1 MKLAKAAKRDKERAP
16 RQAKPKKERS
26 REDKFFVRIPVRAV
40 YAVFAV
46 VALLTM
52 ALAVVPKSYA
62 LEVGV
67 VAPEDIY
74 APREVEDTAA
84 TDALKKRAR
93 EAVSPVYS
101 KDGAETVTMQEKIQ
115 AYYEEIDQVRNHAF
129 VQLDA
134 VSSQWEAA
142 GQIGP
147 APTIETVLTEAFY
160 QELNQ
165 LMPEQVDNETL
176 HQLLLATDAQWQAAK
191 NQATES
197 SNAAFENGVGE
208 DAVAL
213 TRDGVQKQLETLAVP
228 DVCKQMAMK
237 PITKYLNANLLYDE
251 DATEEARDKAEND
264 VTPVVYKK
272 GQVIVKSGEEV
283 TEGQFAVLQTL
294 GMVAGGFNAPL
305 YIGALLVVVLLTAM
319 GVHLIREQDPDIESK
334 TLLMGGI
341 CIVFVLLAA
350 LLVIRTNPGFV
361 PVCFVAMTMSMVV
374 NAHTGMVL
382 GNLTSAL
389 VGVMAL
395 VGGATSQVA
404 FAVLLSGM
412 AGSTACA
419 KLADRCKSRVRIL
432 GCGLVAGAA
441 GGAVYICM
449 GLLMGNAFL
458 TILQSVLVSMAV
470 ALVASMVCL
479 GSTPIWE
486 QGFKILTPMKLMELC
501 NPTNPLLH
509 RLSMEAPGTYHHSIM
524 VGNLAEAAAE
534 AVGADPLL
542 ARAAAY
548 YHDVGKLK
556 APAFYAEN
564 QPQDMPNP
572 HDKLTPLESVQIIR
586 NHTIDGERM
595 ILEAGIAPEIAR
607 IARQHHGTTLMYY
620 FYNKARENDPNT
632 DPSLFRHN
640 GGKPTTREA
649 ALIMLADATEAA
661 TRAGGA
667 AGDYKRTMEKIIQ
680 QRYDDGQLDLVDF
693 TFQDLNTIARAFES
707 VLRGMYHQRIQYPDV
722 RLKRARMEEESSQ

>member
-1 MKLAKAAKRDKERAP
+1 MTLGDRLGRRLSRKAVLAIL
-16 RQAKPKKERS
+16 
-26 REDKFFVRIPVRAV
+26 VLC
-40 YAVFAV
+40 VFGI
-46 VALLTM
+46 VAIAIT
-52 ALAVVPKSYA
+52 PKSYD
-62 LEVGV
+62 LQVGSV
-67 VAPEDIY
+67 PEENIT

-208 DAVAL
+208 DAVVL
-213 TRDGVQKQLETLAVP
+213 TRDGVQKQLEALDVP

-237 PITKYLNANLLYDE
+237 PIIKYLNANLLYDE

-283 TEGQFAVLQTL
+283 TEDQFAVLQIL

-305 YIGALLVVVLLTAM
+305 YIGALLVVLLLTAM

-395 VGGATSQVA
+395 VAGATSQVA

-458 TILQSVLVSMAV
+458 TILQSVLVSLAV

-620 FYNKARENDPNT
+620 FYNKARENDPNV

-667 AGDYKRTMEKIIQ
+667 TGDYKRTMEKIIQ
-680 QRYDDGQLDLVDF
+680 QRYDDGQLDLVNF
-693 TFQDLNTIARAFES
+693 TFQDLNTIAREFES

>member
-1 MKLAKAAKRDKERAP
+1 MTLGDRLGRRLSRKAVLAIL
-16 RQAKPKKERS
+16 
-26 REDKFFVRIPVRAV
+26 VLC
-40 YAVFAV
+40 VFGI
-46 VALLTM
+46 VAIAIT
-52 ALAVVPKSYA
+52 PKSYD
-62 LEVGV
+62 LQVGSV
-67 VAPEDIY
+67 PEENIT

-208 DAVAL
+208 DAVVL
-213 TRDGVQKQLETLAVP
+213 TRDGVQKQLEALDVP

-237 PITKYLNANLLYDE
+237 PIIKYLNANLLYDE

-283 TEGQFAVLQTL
+283 TEDQFAVLQIL

-305 YIGALLVVVLLTAM
+305 YIGALLVVLLLTAM

-395 VGGATSQVA
+395 VAGATSQVA

-458 TILQSVLVSMAV
+458 TILQSVLVSLAV

-595 ILEAGIAPEIAR
+595 ILEAGIAPEIAP

-620 FYNKARENDPNT
+620 FYNKARENDPNV

-667 AGDYKRTMEKIIQ
+667 TGDYKRTMEKIIQ
-680 QRYDDGQLDLVDF
+680 QRYDDGQLDLVNF
-693 TFQDLNTIARAFES
+693 TFQDLNTIAREFES

>member
-1 MKLAKAAKRDKERAP
+1 MTLGDRLGRRLSRKAVLAIL
-16 RQAKPKKERS
+16 
-26 REDKFFVRIPVRAV
+26 VLC
-40 YAVFAV
+40 VFGI
-46 VALLTM
+46 VAIAIT
-52 ALAVVPKSYA
+52 PKSYD
-62 LEVGV
+62 LQVGSV
-67 VAPEDIY
+67 PEENIT

-237 PITKYLNANLLYDE
+237 PIIKYLNANLLYDE

-283 TEGQFAVLQTL
+283 TEDQFAVLQIL

-458 TILQSVLVSMAV
+458 TILQSVLVSLAV

-620 FYNKARENDPNT
+620 FYNKARENDPNV

-667 AGDYKRTMEKIIQ
+667 TGDYKRTMEKIIQ
-680 QRYDDGQLDLVDF
+680 QRYDDGQLDLVNF
-693 TFQDLNTIARAFES
+693 TFQDLNTIAREFES

>member
-1 MKLAKAAKRDKERAP
+1 MTLGDRLGRRLSRKAVLAIL
-16 RQAKPKKERS
+16 
-26 REDKFFVRIPVRAV
+26 VLC
-40 YAVFAV
+40 VFGI
-46 VALLTM
+46 VAIAIT
-52 ALAVVPKSYA
+52 PKSYD
-62 LEVGV
+62 LQVGSV
-67 VAPEDIY
+67 PEENIT

-237 PITKYLNANLLYDE
+237 PIIKYLNANLLYDE

-395 VGGATSQVA
+395 VAGATSQVA

-458 TILQSVLVSMAV
+458 TILQSVLVSLAV

-667 AGDYKRTMEKIIQ
+667 TGDYKRTMEKIIQ
-680 QRYDDGQLDLVDF
+680 QRYDDGQLDLVNF
-693 TFQDLNTIARAFES
+693 TFQDLNTIAREFES

>member
-1 MKLAKAAKRDKERAP
+1 MTLGDRLGRRLSRKAVLAIL
-16 RQAKPKKERS
+16 
-26 REDKFFVRIPVRAV
+26 VLC
-40 YAVFAV
+40 VFGI
-46 VALLTM
+46 VAIAIT
-52 ALAVVPKSYA
+52 PKSYD
-62 LEVGV
+62 LQVGSV
-67 VAPEDIY
+67 PEENIT

-208 DAVAL
+208 DAVVL
-213 TRDGVQKQLETLAVP
+213 TRDGVQKQLEALDVP

-237 PITKYLNANLLYDE
+237 PIIKYLNANLLYDE

-283 TEGQFAVLQTL
+283 TESQFAVLQTL
-294 GMVAGGFNAPL
+294 GMVAGGFNASL
-305 YIGALLVVVLLTAM
+305 YIGVLLVVVLLTAM
-319 GVHLIREQDPDIESK
+319 GVYLIREQDPDIESK

-458 TILQSVLVSMAV
+458 TILQSVLVSLAV

-620 FYNKARENDPNT
+620 FYNKARENDPNV

-667 AGDYKRTMEKIIQ
+667 TGDYKRTMEKIIQ
-680 QRYDDGQLDLVDF
+680 QRYDDGQLDLVNF
-693 TFQDLNTIARAFES
+693 TFQDLNTIAREFES

>member
-1 MKLAKAAKRDKERAP
+1 MTLGDRLGRRLSRKAVLAIL
-16 RQAKPKKERS
+16 
-26 REDKFFVRIPVRAV
+26 VLC
-40 YAVFAV
+40 VFGI
-46 VALLTM
+46 VAIAIT
-52 ALAVVPKSYA
+52 PKSYD
-62 LEVGV
+62 LQVGSV
-67 VAPEDIY
+67 PEENIT

-134 VSSQWEAA
+134 VRSQWEAA

-147 APTIETVLTEAFY
+147 APTLETVLTEAFY

-208 DAVAL
+208 DAVVL
-213 TRDGVQKQLETLAVP
+213 TRDGVQKQLEALDVP

-237 PITKYLNANLLYDE
+237 PIIKYLNANLLYDE

-283 TEGQFAVLQTL
+283 TESQFAVLQTL
-294 GMVAGGFNAPL
+294 GMVAGGFNASL
-305 YIGALLVVVLLTAM
+305 YIGVLLVVVLLTAM
-319 GVHLIREQDPDIESK
+319 GVYLIREKDPDIESK

-458 TILQSVLVSMAV
+458 TILQSVLVSLAV

-534 AVGADPLL
+534 AVGANPLL

-620 FYNKARENDPNT
+620 FYNKARENDPNV

-667 AGDYKRTMEKIIQ
+667 TGDYKRTMEKIIQ
-680 QRYDDGQLDLVDF
+680 QRYDDGQLDLVNF
-693 TFQDLNTIARAFES
+693 TFQDLNTIAREFES

>member
-1 MKLAKAAKRDKERAP
+1 MTLGDRLGRRLSRKAVLAIL
-16 RQAKPKKERS
+16 
-26 REDKFFVRIPVRAV
+26 VLC
-40 YAVFAV
+40 VFGI
-46 VALLTM
+46 VAIAIT
-52 ALAVVPKSYA
+52 PKSYD
-62 LEVGV
+62 LQVGSV
-67 VAPEDIY
+67 PEENIT

-129 VQLDA
+129 VQQDA

-208 DAVAL
+208 DAVVL
-213 TRDGVQKQLETLAVP
+213 TRDGVQKQLEALDVP

-237 PITKYLNANLLYDE
+237 PIIKYLNANLLYDE

-283 TEGQFAVLQTL
+283 TESQFAVLQTL
-294 GMVAGGFNAPL
+294 GMVAGGFNASL
-305 YIGALLVVVLLTAM
+305 YIGVLLVVVLLTAM
-319 GVHLIREQDPDIESK
+319 GVYLIREKDPDIESK

-458 TILQSVLVSMAV
+458 TILQSVLVSLAV

-620 FYNKARENDPNT
+620 FYNKARENDPNV

-640 GGKPTTREA
+640 GGKPTTREV

-667 AGDYKRTMEKIIQ
+667 TGDYKRTMEKIIQ
-680 QRYDDGQLDLVDF
+680 QRYDDGQLDLVNF
-693 TFQDLNTIARAFES
+693 TFQDLNTIAREFES

>member
-1 MKLAKAAKRDKERAP
+1 MTLGDRLGRRLSRKAVLAIL
-16 RQAKPKKERS
+16 
-26 REDKFFVRIPVRAV
+26 VLC
-40 YAVFAV
+40 VFGI
-46 VALLTM
+46 VAIAIT
-52 ALAVVPKSYA
+52 PKSYD
-62 LEVGV
+62 LQVGSV
-67 VAPEDIY
+67 PEENIT

-115 AYYEEIDQVRNHAF
+115 AYYEEIDQVRNYAF

-147 APTIETVLTEAFY
+147 APTLETVLTEAFY

-208 DAVAL
+208 DAVVL
-213 TRDGVQKQLETLAVP
+213 TRDGVQKQLEALDVP

-237 PITKYLNANLLYDE
+237 PIIKYLNANLLYDE

-283 TEGQFAVLQTL
+283 TESQFAVLQTL
-294 GMVAGGFNAPL
+294 GMVAGGFNASL
-305 YIGALLVVVLLTAM
+305 YIGVLLVVVLLTAM
-319 GVHLIREQDPDIESK
+319 GVYLIREKDPDIESK

-458 TILQSVLVSMAV
+458 TILQSVLVSLAV

-534 AVGADPLL
+534 AVGANPLL

-620 FYNKARENDPNT
+620 FYNKARENDPNV

-667 AGDYKRTMEKIIQ
+667 TGDYKRTMEKIIQ
-680 QRYDDGQLDLVDF
+680 QRYDDGQLDLVNF
-693 TFQDLNTIARAFES
+693 TFQDLNTIAREFES

>member
-1 MKLAKAAKRDKERAP
+1 MTLGDRLGRRLSRKAVLAIL
-16 RQAKPKKERS
+16 
-26 REDKFFVRIPVRAV
+26 VLC
-40 YAVFAV
+40 VFGI
-46 VALLTM
+46 VAIAIT
-52 ALAVVPKSYA
+52 PKSYD
-62 LEVGV
+62 LQVGSV
-67 VAPEDIY
+67 PEENIT

-722 RLKRARMEEESSQ
+722 RLKRARIEEESSQ

>member
-1 MKLAKAAKRDKERAP
+1 MTLGDRLGRRLSRKAVLAIL
-16 RQAKPKKERS
+16 
-26 REDKFFVRIPVRAV
+26 VLC
-40 YAVFAV
+40 VFGI
-46 VALLTM
+46 VAIAIT
-52 ALAVVPKSYA
+52 PKSYD
-62 LEVGV
+62 LQVGSV
-67 VAPEDIY
+67 PEENIT

-147 APTIETVLTEAFY
+147 APTLETVLTEAFY

-191 NQATES
+191 DQATES

-208 DAVAL
+208 DAVVL
-213 TRDGVQKQLETLAVP
+213 TRDGVQKQLEALDVP

-237 PITKYLNANLLYDE
+237 PIIKYLNANLLYDE

-283 TEGQFAVLQTL
+283 TESQFAVLQTL
-294 GMVAGGFNAPL
+294 GMVAGGFNASL
-305 YIGALLVVVLLTAM
+305 YIGVLLVVVLLTAM
-319 GVHLIREQDPDIESK
+319 GVYLIREKDPDIESK

-458 TILQSVLVSMAV
+458 TILQSVLVSLAV

-534 AVGADPLL
+534 AVGANPLL

-620 FYNKARENDPNT
+620 FYNKARENDPNV

-667 AGDYKRTMEKIIQ
+667 TGDYKRTMEKIIQ
-680 QRYDDGQLDLVDF
+680 QRYDDGQLDLVNF
-693 TFQDLNTIARAFES
+693 TFQDLNTIAREFES

>member
-1 MKLAKAAKRDKERAP
+1 MTLGDRLGRRLSRKAVLAIL
-16 RQAKPKKERS
+16 
-26 REDKFFVRIPVRAV
+26 VLC
-40 YAVFAV
+40 VFGI
-46 VALLTM
+46 VAIAIT
-52 ALAVVPKSYA
+52 PKSYD
-62 LEVGV
+62 LQVGSV
-67 VAPEDIY
+67 PEENIT

-147 APTIETVLTEAFY
+147 APTIEMVLTEAFY

-213 TRDGVQKQLETLAVP
+213 TRDGVQKQLEALDVP

-237 PITKYLNANLLYDE
+237 PIIKYLNANLLYDE

-283 TEGQFAVLQTL
+283 TEDQFAVLQIL

-305 YIGALLVVVLLTAM
+305 YIGALLVVLLLTAM
-319 GVHLIREQDPDIESK
+319 GVYLIREQDPDIESK

-395 VGGATSQVA
+395 VAGATSQVA

-458 TILQSVLVSMAV
+458 TILQSVLVSLAV

-620 FYNKARENDPNT
+620 FYNKARENDPNV

-667 AGDYKRTMEKIIQ
+667 TGDYKRTMEKIIQ
-680 QRYDDGQLDLVDF
+680 QRYDDGQLDLVNF
-693 TFQDLNTIARAFES
+693 TFQDLNTIAREFES

>member
-1 MKLAKAAKRDKERAP
+1 MTLGDRLGRRLSRKAVLAIL
-16 RQAKPKKERS
+16 
-26 REDKFFVRIPVRAV
+26 VLC
-40 YAVFAV
+40 VFGI
-46 VALLTM
+46 VAIAIT
-52 ALAVVPKSYA
+52 PKSYD
-62 LEVGV
+62 LQVGSV
-67 VAPEDIY
+67 PEENIT

-176 HQLLLATDAQWQAAK
+176 HQLLLATDAQWQTAK

-213 TRDGVQKQLETLAVP
+213 TRDGVQKQLEALDVP

-237 PITKYLNANLLYDE
+237 PIIKYLNANLLYDE

-283 TEGQFAVLQTL
+283 TEDQFAVLQIL

-305 YIGALLVVVLLTAM
+305 YIGALLVVLLLTAM

-395 VGGATSQVA
+395 VAGATSQVA

-458 TILQSVLVSMAV
+458 TILQSVLVSLAV

-620 FYNKARENDPNT
+620 FYNKARENDPNV

-667 AGDYKRTMEKIIQ
+667 TGDYKRTMEKIIQ
-680 QRYDDGQLDLVDF
+680 QRYDDGQLDLVNF
-693 TFQDLNTIARAFES
+693 TFQDLNTIAREFES

>member
-1 MKLAKAAKRDKERAP
+1 MTLGDRLGRRLSRKAVLAIL
-16 RQAKPKKERS
+16 
-26 REDKFFVRIPVRAV
+26 VLC
-40 YAVFAV
+40 VFGI
-46 VALLTM
+46 VAIAIT
-52 ALAVVPKSYA
+52 PKSYD
-62 LEVGV
+62 LQVGSV
-67 VAPEDIY
+67 PEENIT

-208 DAVAL
+208 DAVVL
-213 TRDGVQKQLETLAVP
+213 TRDGVQKQLEALDVP

-237 PITKYLNANLLYDE
+237 PIIKYLNANLLYDE

-283 TEGQFAVLQTL
+283 TESQFAVLQTL
-294 GMVAGGFNAPL
+294 GMVAGGFNASL
-305 YIGALLVVVLLTAM
+305 YIGVLLVVVLLTAM

-395 VGGATSQVA
+395 VAGATSQVA

-458 TILQSVLVSMAV
+458 TILQSVLVSLAV

-620 FYNKARENDPNT
+620 FYNKARENDPNV

-667 AGDYKRTMEKIIQ
+667 TGDYKRTMEKIIQ
-680 QRYDDGQLDLVDF
+680 QRYDDGQLDLVNF
-693 TFQDLNTIARAFES
+693 TFQDLNTIAREFES

>member
-1 MKLAKAAKRDKERAP
+1 MTLGDRLGRRLSRKAVLAIL
-16 RQAKPKKERS
+16 
-26 REDKFFVRIPVRAV
+26 VLC
-40 YAVFAV
+40 VFGI
-46 VALLTM
+46 VAIAIT
-52 ALAVVPKSYA
+52 PKSYD
-62 LEVGV
+62 LQVDSV
-67 VAPEDIY
+67 PEENIT

-208 DAVAL
+208 DAVVL
-213 TRDGVQKQLETLAVP
+213 TRDGVQKQLEALDVP

-237 PITKYLNANLLYDE
+237 PIIKYLNANLLYDE

-283 TEGQFAVLQTL
+283 TESQFAVLQTL
-294 GMVAGGFNAPL
+294 GMVAGGFNASL
-305 YIGALLVVVLLTAM
+305 YIGVLLVVVLLTAM
-319 GVHLIREQDPDIESK
+319 GVYLIREKDPDIESK

-458 TILQSVLVSMAV
+458 TILQSVLVSLAV

-534 AVGADPLL
+534 AVGANPLL

-620 FYNKARENDPNT
+620 FYNKARENDPNV

-667 AGDYKRTMEKIIQ
+667 TGDYKRTMEKIIQ
-680 QRYDDGQLDLVDF
+680 QRYDDGQLDLVNF
-693 TFQDLNTIARAFES
+693 TFQDLNTIAREFES

>member
-1 MKLAKAAKRDKERAP
+1 MTLGDRLGRRLGRKAVLAIL
-16 RQAKPKKERS
+16 
-26 REDKFFVRIPVRAV
+26 VLC
-40 YAVFAV
+40 VFGI
-46 VALLTM
+46 VAIAIT
-52 ALAVVPKSYA
+52 PKSYD
-62 LEVGV
+62 LQVGSV
-67 VAPEDIY
+67 PEENIT

-176 HQLLLATDAQWQAAK
+176 HQLLLATDAQWQTAK
-191 NQATES
+191 NQATAS
-197 SNAAFENGVGE
+197 STAEFENGVGE

-213 TRDGVQKQLETLAVP
+213 TRDGVQKQLEALDVP

-283 TEGQFAVLQTL
+283 TEDQFAVLQIL

-305 YIGALLVVVLLTAM
+305 YIGALLVVLLLTAM

-395 VGGATSQVA
+395 VAGATSQ
-404 FAVLLSGM
+404 
-412 AGSTACA
+412 
-419 KLADRCKSRVRIL
+419 RIL

-458 TILQSVLVSMAV
+458 TILQSVLVSLAV

-534 AVGADPLL
+534 AVGANPLL

-620 FYNKARENDPNT
+620 FYNKARENDPNV

-667 AGDYKRTMEKIIQ
+667 TGDYKRTMEKIIQ
-680 QRYDDGQLDLVDF
+680 QRYDDGQLDLVNF
-693 TFQDLNTIARAFES
+693 TFQDLNTIAREFES

>member
-1 MKLAKAAKRDKERAP
+1 MTLGDRLGRRLSRKAVLAIL
-16 RQAKPKKERS
+16 
-26 REDKFFVRIPVRAV
+26 VLC
-40 YAVFAV
+40 VFGI
-46 VALLTM
+46 VAM
-52 ALAVVPKSYA
+52 AITPKSYD
-62 LEVGV
+62 LQVGSV
-67 VAPEDIY
+67 PEENIT

-147 APTIETVLTEAFY
+147 APTIEMVLTEAFY

-208 DAVAL
+208 DAVVL
-213 TRDGVQKQLETLAVP
+213 TRDGVQKQLEALDVP

-283 TEGQFAVLQTL
+283 TEDQFAVLQIL

-305 YIGALLVVVLLTAM
+305 YIGALLVVLLLTAM

-458 TILQSVLVSMAV
+458 TILQSVLVSLAV

-534 AVGADPLL
+534 AVGANPLL

-620 FYNKARENDPNT
+620 FYNKARENDPNV

-667 AGDYKRTMEKIIQ
+667 TGDYKRTMEKIIQ
-680 QRYDDGQLDLVDF
+680 QRYDDGQLDLVNF
-693 TFQDLNTIARAFES
+693 AFQDLNTIAREFES

>member
-1 MKLAKAAKRDKERAP
+1 MTLGDRLGRRLSRKAVLAIL
-16 RQAKPKKERS
+16 
-26 REDKFFVRIPVRAV
+26 VLC
-40 YAVFAV
+40 VFGI
-46 VALLTM
+46 VAIAIT
-52 ALAVVPKSYA
+52 PKSYD
-62 LEVGV
+62 LQVGSV
-67 VAPEDIY
+67 PEENIT

>member
-1 MKLAKAAKRDKERAP
+1 MTLGDRLGRRLSRKAVLAIL
-16 RQAKPKKERS
+16 
-26 REDKFFVRIPVRAV
+26 VLC
-40 YAVFAV
+40 VFGI
-46 VALLTM
+46 VAIAIT
-52 ALAVVPKSYA
+52 PKSYD
-62 LEVGV
+62 LQVGSV
-67 VAPEDIY
+67 PEENIT

-147 APTIETVLTEAFY
+147 APTIEMVLTEAFY

-213 TRDGVQKQLETLAVP
+213 TRDGVQKQLEALDVP

-237 PITKYLNANLLYDE
+237 PIIKYLNANLLYDE

-283 TEGQFAVLQTL
+283 TESQFAVLQTL
-294 GMVAGGFNAPL
+294 GMVAGGFNASL
-305 YIGALLVVVLLTAM
+305 YIGVLLVVVLLTAM
-319 GVHLIREQDPDIESK
+319 GVYLIREKDPDIESK

-458 TILQSVLVSMAV
+458 TILQSVLVSLAV

-534 AVGADPLL
+534 AVGANPLL

-620 FYNKARENDPNT
+620 FYNKARENDPNV

-667 AGDYKRTMEKIIQ
+667 TGDYKRTMEKIIQ
-680 QRYDDGQLDLVDF
+680 QRYDDGQLDLVNF
-693 TFQDLNTIARAFES
+693 TFQDLNTIAREFES

>member
-1 MKLAKAAKRDKERAP
+1 MTLGDRLGRRLSRKAVLAIL
-16 RQAKPKKERS
+16 
-26 REDKFFVRIPVRAV
+26 VLC
-40 YAVFAV
+40 VFGI
-46 VALLTM
+46 VAIAIT
-52 ALAVVPKSYA
+52 PKSYD
-62 LEVGV
+62 LQVGSV
-67 VAPEDIY
+67 PEENIT

-213 TRDGVQKQLETLAVP
+213 TRDGVQKQLEALDVP

-283 TEGQFAVLQTL
+283 TEDQFAVLQIL

-305 YIGALLVVVLLTAM
+305 YIGALLVVLLLTAM

-395 VGGATSQVA
+395 VAGATSQVA

-458 TILQSVLVSMAV
+458 TILQSVLVSLAV

-534 AVGADPLL
+534 AVGANPLL

-620 FYNKARENDPNT
+620 FYNKARENDPNV

-667 AGDYKRTMEKIIQ
+667 TGDYKRTMEKIIQ
-680 QRYDDGQLDLVDF
+680 QRYDDGQLDLVNF
-693 TFQDLNTIARAFES
+693 TFQDLNTIAREFES

>member
-1 MKLAKAAKRDKERAP
+1 MTLGDRLGRRLSRKAVLAIL
-16 RQAKPKKERS
+16 
-26 REDKFFVRIPVRAV
+26 VLC
-40 YAVFAV
+40 VFGI
-46 VALLTM
+46 VAIAIT
-52 ALAVVPKSYA
+52 PKSYD
-62 LEVGV
+62 LQVGSV
-67 VAPEDIY
+67 PEENIT

-134 VSSQWEAA
+134 VGSQWEAA

-213 TRDGVQKQLETLAVP
+213 TRDGVQKQLEALDVP

-283 TEGQFAVLQTL
+283 TEDQFAVLQIL

-305 YIGALLVVVLLTAM
+305 YIGALLVVLLLTAM

-395 VGGATSQVA
+395 VAGATSQVA

-458 TILQSVLVSMAV
+458 TILQSVLVSLAV

-534 AVGADPLL
+534 AVGANPLL

-620 FYNKARENDPNT
+620 FYNKARENDPNV

-667 AGDYKRTMEKIIQ
+667 TGDYKRTMEKIIQ
-680 QRYDDGQLDLVDF
+680 QRYDDGQLDLVNF
-693 TFQDLNTIARAFES
+693 TFQDLNTIAREFES

>member
-1 MKLAKAAKRDKERAP
+1 MTLGDRLGRRLSRKAVLAIL
-16 RQAKPKKERS
+16 
-26 REDKFFVRIPVRAV
+26 VLC
-40 YAVFAV
+40 VFGI
-46 VALLTM
+46 VAIAIT
-52 ALAVVPKSYA
+52 PKSYD
-62 LEVGV
+62 LQVGSV
-67 VAPEDIY
+67 PEENIT

-208 DAVAL
+208 DAVVL
-213 TRDGVQKQLETLAVP
+213 TRDGVQKQLEALDVP

-237 PITKYLNANLLYDE
+237 PIIKYLNANLLYDE

-283 TEGQFAVLQTL
+283 TESQFAVLQIL

-305 YIGALLVVVLLTAM
+305 YIGALLVVLLLTAM

-458 TILQSVLVSMAV
+458 TILQSVLVSLAV

-620 FYNKARENDPNT
+620 FYNKARENDPNV

-667 AGDYKRTMEKIIQ
+667 TGDYKRTMEKIIQ
-680 QRYDDGQLDLVDF
+680 QRYDDGQLDLVNF
-693 TFQDLNTIARAFES
+693 TFQDLNTIAREFES

>member
-1 MKLAKAAKRDKERAP
+1 MTLGDRLGRRLSRKAVLAIL
-16 RQAKPKKERS
+16 
-26 REDKFFVRIPVRAV
+26 VLC
-40 YAVFAV
+40 VFGI
-46 VALLTM
+46 VAIAIT
-52 ALAVVPKSYA
+52 PKSYD
-62 LEVGV
+62 LQVGSV
-67 VAPEDIY
+67 PEENIT

-147 APTIETVLTEAFY
+147 APTIEMVLTEAFY

-208 DAVAL
+208 DAVVL
-213 TRDGVQKQLETLAVP
+213 TRDGVQKQLEALDVP

-237 PITKYLNANLLYDE
+237 PIIKYLNANLLYDE

-283 TEGQFAVLQTL
+283 TEDQFAVLQIL
-294 GMVAGGFNAPL
+294 GMVAGGFNASL
-305 YIGALLVVVLLTAM
+305 YIGVLLVVVLLTAM
-319 GVHLIREQDPDIESK
+319 GVYLIREKDPDIESK

-458 TILQSVLVSMAV
+458 TILQSVLVSLAV

-620 FYNKARENDPNT
+620 FYNKARENDPNV

-649 ALIMLADATEAA
+649 ALIS
-661 TRAGGA
+661 GGCHR
-667 AGDYKRTMEKIIQ
+667 GGHPCRR
-680 QRYDDGQLDLVDF
+680 RY
-693 TFQDLNTIARAFES
+693 R
-707 VLRGMYHQRIQYPDV
+707 
-722 RLKRARMEEESSQ
+722 RL

>member
-1 MKLAKAAKRDKERAP
+1 MTLGDRLGRRLSRKAVLAIL
-16 RQAKPKKERS
+16 
-26 REDKFFVRIPVRAV
+26 VLC
-40 YAVFAV
+40 VFGI
-46 VALLTM
+46 VAIAIT
-52 ALAVVPKSYA
+52 PKSYD
-62 LEVGV
+62 LQVGSV
-67 VAPEDIY
+67 PEENIT

-147 APTIETVLTEAFY
+147 APTLETVLTEAFY

-208 DAVAL
+208 DAVVL
-213 TRDGVQKQLETLAVP
+213 TRDGVQKQLEALDVP

-237 PITKYLNANLLYDE
+237 PIIKYLNANLLYDE

-283 TEGQFAVLQTL
+283 TEDQFAVLQIL

-305 YIGALLVVVLLTAM
+305 YIGALLVVLLLTAM

-458 TILQSVLVSMAV
+458 TILQSVLVSLAV

-620 FYNKARENDPNT
+620 FYNKARENDPNV

-667 AGDYKRTMEKIIQ
+667 TGDYKRTMEKIIQ
-680 QRYDDGQLDLVDF
+680 QRYDDGQLDLVNF
-693 TFQDLNTIARAFES
+693 TFQDLNTIAREFES

>member
-1 MKLAKAAKRDKERAP
+1 MTLGDRLGRLLSRKAVLAIL
-16 RQAKPKKERS
+16 
-26 REDKFFVRIPVRAV
+26 VLC
-40 YAVFAV
+40 VFGI
-46 VALLTM
+46 VAIAIT
-52 ALAVVPKSYA
+52 PKSYD
-62 LEVGV
+62 LQVGSV
-67 VAPEDIY
+67 PEENIT

>member
-1 MKLAKAAKRDKERAP
+1 MTLGDRLGRRLSRKAVLAIL
-16 RQAKPKKERS
+16 
-26 REDKFFVRIPVRAV
+26 VLC
-40 YAVFAV
+40 VFGI
-46 VALLTM
+46 VAIAIT
-52 ALAVVPKSYA
+52 PKSYD
-62 LEVGV
+62 LQVGSV
-67 VAPEDIY
+67 PEENIT

-147 APTIETVLTEAFY
+147 APTIEMVLTEAFY

-208 DAVAL
+208 DAVVL
-213 TRDGVQKQLETLAVP
+213 TRDGVQKQLEALDVP

-237 PITKYLNANLLYDE
+237 PIIKYLNANLLYDE

-283 TEGQFAVLQTL
+283 TEDQFAVLQIL
-294 GMVAGGFNAPL
+294 GMVAGGFNASL
-305 YIGALLVVVLLTAM
+305 YIGVLLVVVLLTAM
-319 GVHLIREQDPDIESK
+319 GVYLIREKDPDIESK

-458 TILQSVLVSMAV
+458 TILQSVLVSLAV

-620 FYNKARENDPNT
+620 FYNKARENDPNV

-667 AGDYKRTMEKIIQ
+667 TGDYKRTMEKIIQ
-680 QRYDDGQLDLVDF
+680 QRYDDGQLDLVNF
-693 TFQDLNTIARAFES
+693 TFQDLNTIAREFES

>member
-1 MKLAKAAKRDKERAP
+1 
-16 RQAKPKKERS
+16 
-26 REDKFFVRIPVRAV
+26 
-40 YAVFAV
+40 
-46 VALLTM
+46 
-52 ALAVVPKSYA
+52 
-62 LEVGV
+62 
-67 VAPEDIY
+67 
-74 APREVEDTAA
+74 
-84 TDALKKRAR
+84 
-93 EAVSPVYS
+93 
-101 KDGAETVTMQEKIQ
+101 
-115 AYYEEIDQVRNHAF
+115 
-129 VQLDA
+129 
-134 VSSQWEAA
+134 
-142 GQIGP
+142 
-147 APTIETVLTEAFY
+147 VLTEAFY

-208 DAVAL
+208 DAVVL
-213 TRDGVQKQLETLAVP
+213 TRDGVQKQLEALDVP

-237 PITKYLNANLLYDE
+237 PIIKYLNANLLYDE

-283 TEGQFAVLQTL
+283 TEDQFAVLQIL

-305 YIGALLVVVLLTAM
+305 YIGALLVVLLLTAM

-395 VGGATSQVA
+395 VAGATSQVA

-458 TILQSVLVSMAV
+458 TILQSVLVSLAV

-534 AVGADPLL
+534 AVGANPLL

-620 FYNKARENDPNT
+620 FYNKARENDPNV

-667 AGDYKRTMEKIIQ
+667 TGDYKRTMEKIIQ
-680 QRYDDGQLDLVDF
+680 QRYDDGQLDLVNF
-693 TFQDLNTIARAFES
+693 TFQDLNTIAREFES

>member
-1 MKLAKAAKRDKERAP
+1 
-16 RQAKPKKERS
+16 
-26 REDKFFVRIPVRAV
+26 
-40 YAVFAV
+40 
-46 VALLTM
+46 
-52 ALAVVPKSYA
+52 
-62 LEVGV
+62 
-67 VAPEDIY
+67 
-74 APREVEDTAA
+74 
-84 TDALKKRAR
+84 
-93 EAVSPVYS
+93 
-101 KDGAETVTMQEKIQ
+101 
-115 AYYEEIDQVRNHAF
+115 
-129 VQLDA
+129 
-134 VSSQWEAA
+134 
-142 GQIGP
+142 
-147 APTIETVLTEAFY
+147 
-160 QELNQ
+160 
-165 LMPEQVDNETL
+165 MPEQVDNETL

-208 DAVAL
+208 DAVVL
-213 TRDGVQKQLETLAVP
+213 TRDGVQKQLEALDVP

-283 TEGQFAVLQTL
+283 TEDQFAVLQIL

-305 YIGALLVVVLLTAM
+305 YIGALLVVLLLTAM

-395 VGGATSQVA
+395 VAGATSQVA

-458 TILQSVLVSMAV
+458 TILQSVLVSLAV

-534 AVGADPLL
+534 AVGANPLL

-620 FYNKARENDPNT
+620 FYNKARENDPNV

-667 AGDYKRTMEKIIQ
+667 TGDYKRTMEKIIQ
-680 QRYDDGQLDLVDF
+680 QRYDDGQLDLVNF
-693 TFQDLNTIARAFES
+693 TFQDLNTIAREFES

>member
-1 MKLAKAAKRDKERAP
+1 MTLGDRLGRRLSRKAVLAIL
-16 RQAKPKKERS
+16 
-26 REDKFFVRIPVRAV
+26 VLC
-40 YAVFAV
+40 VFGI
-46 VALLTM
+46 VAIAIT
-52 ALAVVPKSYA
+52 PKSYD
-62 LEVGV
+62 LQVGSV
-67 VAPEDIY
+67 PEENIT

-208 DAVAL
+208 DAVVL
-213 TRDGVQKQLETLAVP
+213 TRDGVQKQLEALDVP

-283 TEGQFAVLQTL
+283 TEDQFAVLQIL

-305 YIGALLVVVLLTAM
+305 YIGALLVVLLLTAM

-458 TILQSVLVSMAV
+458 TILQSVLVSLAV

-534 AVGADPLL
+534 AVGANPLL

-620 FYNKARENDPNT
+620 FYNKARENDPNV

-667 AGDYKRTMEKIIQ
+667 TGDYKRTMEKIIQ
-680 QRYDDGQLDLVDF
+680 QRYDDGQLDLVNF
-693 TFQDLNTIARAFES
+693 TFQDLNTIAREFES

>member
-1 MKLAKAAKRDKERAP
+1 MTLGDRLGKGLSRKAALAIL
-16 RQAKPKKERS
+16 
-26 REDKFFVRIPVRAV
+26 VLC
-40 YAVFAV
+40 VFGI
-46 VALLTM
+46 VAIAIT
-52 ALAVVPKSYA
+52 PKSYD
-62 LEVGV
+62 LEIGSV
-67 VAPEDIY
+67 PEENIT
-74 APREVEDTAA
+74 APREAEDTAA
-84 TDALKKRAR
+84 TEALKKRAR

-101 KDGAETVTMQEKIQ
+101 KDGAETVAMQEQIQ
-115 AYYEEIDQVRNHAF
+115 AYYDEIDQVRNHAF

-176 HQLLLATDAQWQAAK
+176 HQLLLATDAQWQEAK
-191 NQATES
+191 NQAIES
-197 SNAAFENGVGE
+197 SDAAFENGVGE

-213 TRDGVQKQLETLAVP
+213 SRDGVQKQLEALAVP

-237 PITKYLNANLLYDE
+237 PIEKYLNANLLYDE
-251 DATEEARDKAEND
+251 DATEDARDKAEND

-272 GQVIVKSGEEV
+272 GQVIVKAGEEV
-283 TEGQFAVLQTL
+283 TEDQFTVLQTL

-305 YIGALLVVVLLTAM
+305 YIGALLVVLLLTAM
-319 GVHLIREQDPDIESK
+319 GVYLIREKDPDIETK

-350 LLVIRTNPGFV
+350 LLVVRTNPGYV
-361 PVCFVAMTMSMVV
+361 PVCFVAITMSMVM

-395 VGGATSQVA
+395 IGGATSQVA

-449 GLLMGNAFL
+449 GLLMGHTFL
-458 TILQSVLVSMAV
+458 AILQSVLVSMAV

-564 QPQDMPNP
+564 QVQDLPNP
-572 HDKLTPLESVQIIR
+572 HDKLTPLESARIIR
-586 NHTIDGERM
+586 NHTTDGERM

-607 IARQHHGTTLMYY
+607 IALQHHGTTLMYY
-620 FYNKARENDPNT
+620 FYNKARENDPDI
-632 DPSLFRHN
+632 DPGLFRHN

-680 QRYDDGQLDLVDF
+680 QRYDDGQLDLVDL

-707 VLRGMYHQRIQYPDV
+707 VLRGMYHHRIQYPDV
-722 RLKRARMEEESSQ
+722 QLKRARIEEDNGQ

>member
-1 MKLAKAAKRDKERAP
+1 MTLGDRLGRRLSRKAVLAIL
-16 RQAKPKKERS
+16 
-26 REDKFFVRIPVRAV
+26 VLC
-40 YAVFAV
+40 VFGI
-46 VALLTM
+46 VAIAIT
-52 ALAVVPKSYA
+52 PKSYD
-62 LEVGV
+62 LQVGSV
-67 VAPEDIY
+67 PEENIT

-208 DAVAL
+208 DAVVL
-213 TRDGVQKQLETLAVP
+213 TRDGVQKQLEALDVP

-237 PITKYLNANLLYDE
+237 PIIKYLNANLLYDE

-283 TEGQFAVLQTL
+283 TESQFAVLQTL
-294 GMVAGGFNAPL
+294 GMVAGGFNASL
-305 YIGALLVVVLLTAM
+305 YIGVLLVVVLLTAM
-319 GVHLIREQDPDIESK
+319 GVYLIREKDPDIESK

-395 VGGATSQVA
+395 VAGATSQVA

-458 TILQSVLVSMAV
+458 TILQSVLVSLAV

-620 FYNKARENDPNT
+620 FYNKARENDPNV

-667 AGDYKRTMEKIIQ
+667 TGDYKRTMEKIIQ
-680 QRYDDGQLDLVDF
+680 QRYDDGQLDLVNF
-693 TFQDLNTIARAFES
+693 TFQDLNTIAREFES

>member
-1 MKLAKAAKRDKERAP
+1 MTLGDRLGRRLSRKAVLAIL
-16 RQAKPKKERS
+16 
-26 REDKFFVRIPVRAV
+26 VLC
-40 YAVFAV
+40 VFGI
-46 VALLTM
+46 VAIAIT
-52 ALAVVPKSYA
+52 PKSYD
-62 LEVGV
+62 LQVGSV
-67 VAPEDIY
+67 PEENIT

-208 DAVAL
+208 DAVVL
-213 TRDGVQKQLETLAVP
+213 TRDGVQKQLEALDVP

-237 PITKYLNANLLYDE
+237 PIIKYLNANLLYDE

-283 TEGQFAVLQTL
+283 TESQFAVLQTL
-294 GMVAGGFNAPL
+294 GMVAGGFNASL
-305 YIGALLVVVLLTAM
+305 YIGVLLVVVLLTAM
-319 GVHLIREQDPDIESK
+319 GVYLIREKDPDIESK

-458 TILQSVLVSMAV
+458 TILQSVLVSLAV

-620 FYNKARENDPNT
+620 FYNKARENDPNV

-667 AGDYKRTMEKIIQ
+667 TGDYKRTMEKIIQ
-680 QRYDDGQLDLVDF
+680 QRYDDGQLDLVNF
-693 TFQDLNTIARAFES
+693 TFQDLNTIAREFES

>member
-1 MKLAKAAKRDKERAP
+1 MTLGDRLGRRLSRKAVLAIL
-16 RQAKPKKERS
+16 
-26 REDKFFVRIPVRAV
+26 VLC
-40 YAVFAV
+40 VFGI
-46 VALLTM
+46 VAIAIT
-52 ALAVVPKSYA
+52 PKSYD
-62 LEVGV
+62 LQVGSV
-67 VAPEDIY
+67 PEENIT

-176 HQLLLATDAQWQAAK
+176 HQLLLATDAQWQTAK

-213 TRDGVQKQLETLAVP
+213 TRDGVQKQLEALDVP

-237 PITKYLNANLLYDE
+237 PIIKYLNANLLYDE

-283 TEGQFAVLQTL
+283 TEDQFAVLQIL

-305 YIGALLVVVLLTAM
+305 YIGALLVVLLLTAM

-395 VGGATSQVA
+395 VAGATSQVA

-449 GLLMGNAFL
+449 GLWMGKAFL
-458 TILQSVLVSMAV
+458 TILQSVLVSLAV

-620 FYNKARENDPNT
+620 FYNKARENDPNV

-667 AGDYKRTMEKIIQ
+667 TGDYKRTMEKIIQ
-680 QRYDDGQLDLVDF
+680 QRYDDGQLDLVNF
-693 TFQDLNTIARAFES
+693 TFQDLNTIAREFES

>member
-1 MKLAKAAKRDKERAP
+1 MTLGDRLGRRLSRKAVLAIL
-16 RQAKPKKERS
+16 
-26 REDKFFVRIPVRAV
+26 VLC
-40 YAVFAV
+40 VFGI
-46 VALLTM
+46 VAIAIT
-52 ALAVVPKSYA
+52 PKSYD
-62 LEVGV
+62 LQVGSV
-67 VAPEDIY
+67 PEENIT

-208 DAVAL
+208 DAVVL
-213 TRDGVQKQLETLAVP
+213 TRDGVQKQLEALDVP

-237 PITKYLNANLLYDE
+237 PIIKYLNANLLYDE

-283 TEGQFAVLQTL
+283 TEDQFAVLQIL

-305 YIGALLVVVLLTAM
+305 YIGALLVVLLLTAM

-395 VGGATSQVA
+395 VAGATSQVA

-458 TILQSVLVSMAV
+458 TILQSVLVSLAV

-534 AVGADPLL
+534 AVGANPLL

-620 FYNKARENDPNT
+620 FYNKARENDPNV

-667 AGDYKRTMEKIIQ
+667 TGDYKRTMEKIIQ
-680 QRYDDGQLDLVDF
+680 QRYDDGQLDLVNF
-693 TFQDLNTIARAFES
+693 TFQDLNTIAREFES

>member
-1 MKLAKAAKRDKERAP
+1 MTLGDRLGRRLSRKAVLAIL
-16 RQAKPKKERS
+16 
-26 REDKFFVRIPVRAV
+26 VLC
-40 YAVFAV
+40 VFGI
-46 VALLTM
+46 VAIAIT
-52 ALAVVPKSYA
+52 PKSYD
-62 LEVGV
+62 LQVGSV
-67 VAPEDIY
+67 PEENIT

-147 APTIETVLTEAFY
+147 APTIEMVLTEAFY

-208 DAVAL
+208 DAVVL
-213 TRDGVQKQLETLAVP
+213 TRDGVQKQLEALDVP

-237 PITKYLNANLLYDE
+237 PIIKYLNANLLYDE

-283 TEGQFAVLQTL
+283 TESQFAVLQTL
-294 GMVAGGFNAPL
+294 GMVAGGFNASL
-305 YIGALLVVVLLTAM
+305 YIGVLLVVVLLTAM
-319 GVHLIREQDPDIESK
+319 GVYLIREKDPDIESK

-395 VGGATSQVA
+395 VAGATSQVA

-458 TILQSVLVSMAV
+458 TILQSVLVSLAV

-501 NPTNPLLH
+501 NPTNPVLH

-620 FYNKARENDPNT
+620 FYNKARENDPNV

-667 AGDYKRTMEKIIQ
+667 TGDYKRTMEKIIQ
-680 QRYDDGQLDLVDF
+680 QRYDDGQLDLVNF
-693 TFQDLNTIARAFES
+693 TFQDLNTIAREFES

>member
-1 MKLAKAAKRDKERAP
+1 MTLGDRLGRRLSRKAVLAIL
-16 RQAKPKKERS
+16 
-26 REDKFFVRIPVRAV
+26 VLC
-40 YAVFAV
+40 VFGI
-46 VALLTM
+46 VAIAIT
-52 ALAVVPKSYA
+52 PKSYD
-62 LEVGV
+62 LQVGSV
-67 VAPEDIY
+67 PEENIT

-147 APTIETVLTEAFY
+147 APTLETVLTEAFY

>member
-1 MKLAKAAKRDKERAP
+1 MTLGDRLGRRLSRKAVLAIL
-16 RQAKPKKERS
+16 
-26 REDKFFVRIPVRAV
+26 VLC
-40 YAVFAV
+40 VFGI
-46 VALLTM
+46 VAIAIT
-52 ALAVVPKSYA
+52 PKSYD
-62 LEVGV
+62 LQVGSV
-67 VAPEDIY
+67 PEENIT

-208 DAVAL
+208 DAVVL
-213 TRDGVQKQLETLAVP
+213 TRDGVQKQLEALDVP

-237 PITKYLNANLLYDE
+237 PIIKYLNANLLYDE

-283 TEGQFAVLQTL
+283 TESQFAVLQTL
-294 GMVAGGFNAPL
+294 GMVAGGFNASL
-305 YIGALLVVVLLTAM
+305 YIGVLLVVVLLTAM
-319 GVHLIREQDPDIESK
+319 GVYLIREKDPDIESK

-458 TILQSVLVSMAV
+458 TILQSVLVSLAV

-534 AVGADPLL
+534 AVGANPLL

-620 FYNKARENDPNT
+620 FYNKARENDPNV

-667 AGDYKRTMEKIIQ
+667 TGDYKRTMEKIIQ
-680 QRYDDGQLDLVDF
+680 QRYDDGQLDLVNF
-693 TFQDLNTIARAFES
+693 TFQDLNTIAREFES

>member
-1 MKLAKAAKRDKERAP
+1 MTLGDRLGRRLSRKAVLAIL
-16 RQAKPKKERS
+16 
-26 REDKFFVRIPVRAV
+26 VLC
-40 YAVFAV
+40 VFGI
-46 VALLTM
+46 VAIAIT
-52 ALAVVPKSYA
+52 PKSYD
-62 LEVGV
+62 LQVGSV
-67 VAPEDIY
+67 PEENIT

-176 HQLLLATDAQWQAAK
+176 HQLLLATDAQWQTAK

-213 TRDGVQKQLETLAVP
+213 TRDGVQKQLEALDVP

-237 PITKYLNANLLYDE
+237 PIIKYLNANLLYDE

-283 TEGQFAVLQTL
+283 TEDQFAVLQIL

-305 YIGALLVVVLLTAM
+305 YIGALLVVLLLTAM

-341 CIVFVLLAA
+341 CIVFVLLAG

-458 TILQSVLVSMAV
+458 TILQSVLVSLAV

-534 AVGADPLL
+534 AVGANPLL

-620 FYNKARENDPNT
+620 FYNKARENDPNV

-667 AGDYKRTMEKIIQ
+667 TGDYKRTMEKIIQ
-680 QRYDDGQLDLVDF
+680 QRYDDGQLDLVNF
-693 TFQDLNTIARAFES
+693 TFQDLNTIAREFES

>member
-1 MKLAKAAKRDKERAP
+1 MTLGDRLGRRLSRKAVLAIL
-16 RQAKPKKERS
+16 
-26 REDKFFVRIPVRAV
+26 VLC
-40 YAVFAV
+40 VFGI
-46 VALLTM
+46 VAIAIT
-52 ALAVVPKSYA
+52 PKSYD
-62 LEVGV
+62 LQVGSV
-67 VAPEDIY
+67 PEENIT

-556 APAFYAEN
+556 APAFDAEN

>member
-1 MKLAKAAKRDKERAP
+1 
-16 RQAKPKKERS
+16 
-26 REDKFFVRIPVRAV
+26 
-40 YAVFAV
+40 
-46 VALLTM
+46 
-52 ALAVVPKSYA
+52 
-62 LEVGV
+62 
-67 VAPEDIY
+67 
-74 APREVEDTAA
+74 
-84 TDALKKRAR
+84 
-93 EAVSPVYS
+93 
-101 KDGAETVTMQEKIQ
+101 
-115 AYYEEIDQVRNHAF
+115 
-129 VQLDA
+129 
-134 VSSQWEAA
+134 
-142 GQIGP
+142 
-147 APTIETVLTEAFY
+147 
-160 QELNQ
+160 
-165 LMPEQVDNETL
+165 
-176 HQLLLATDAQWQAAK
+176 
-191 NQATES
+191 
-197 SNAAFENGVGE
+197 
-208 DAVAL
+208 
-213 TRDGVQKQLETLAVP
+213 
-228 DVCKQMAMK
+228 
-237 PITKYLNANLLYDE
+237 
-251 DATEEARDKAEND
+251 
-264 VTPVVYKK
+264 
-272 GQVIVKSGEEV
+272 
-283 TEGQFAVLQTL
+283 
-294 GMVAGGFNAPL
+294 
-305 YIGALLVVVLLTAM
+305 
-319 GVHLIREQDPDIESK
+319 
-334 TLLMGGI
+334 MGGI

-458 TILQSVLVSMAV
+458 TILQSVLVSLAV

-534 AVGADPLL
+534 AVGANPRL

-564 QPQDMPNP
+564 QPHDMPCLLYTSP
-572 HDKLTPLESVQIIR
+572 VLFLSCTRRLTAFCRLS
-586 NHTIDGERM
+586 
-595 ILEAGIAPEIAR
+595 
-607 IARQHHGTTLMYY
+607 
-620 FYNKARENDPNT
+620 YNKAVISSRRASYALFQLKPPVYRCLAADPVSYT
-632 DPSLFRHN
+632 HM
-640 GGKPTTREA
+640 K
-649 ALIMLADATEAA
+649 
-661 TRAGGA
+661 
-667 AGDYKRTMEKIIQ
+667 
-680 QRYDDGQLDLVDF
+680 
-693 TFQDLNTIARAFES
+693 
-707 VLRGMYHQRIQYPDV
+707 
-722 RLKRARMEEESSQ
+722 